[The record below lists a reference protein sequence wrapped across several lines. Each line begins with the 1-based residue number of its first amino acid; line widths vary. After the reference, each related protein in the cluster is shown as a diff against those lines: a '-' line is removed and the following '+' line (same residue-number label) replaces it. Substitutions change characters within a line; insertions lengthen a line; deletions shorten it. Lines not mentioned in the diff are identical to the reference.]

1 MRIPLLLFGLIAVAS
16 SLNAQQFREVTCGP
30 NYTLSTYFKFG
41 NQESISLEHNAWDI
55 AFTAQGLQDAGIFLN
70 EAAGLEGTELELFLI
85 PGAEFADNI
94 DLTQLGE
101 RLLNDETNWTSG
113 GAFNQMR
120 DPGNPLDYG
129 WGQYD
134 PATQSVEGQ
143 ALFVLKLRNETF
155 KKLEISSL
163 DGTTYH
169 FRYANLNGSDEQSHT
184 LNKADFPDNDLV
196 YWSFSSNAVV
206 DFIPKAGDWDLLF
219 TRYSTP
225 LDDNEGSTLNYLLT
239 GTLSGPGVEVAQ
251 VDGIDP
257 ATITFEGYEDSLS
270 TDLDIIGHDWKNFDL
285 GTFSWALPA
294 DRVYFVKV
302 ANGEVWKLFFVDFEG
317 SSTGNIVFQETNMG
331 VVNTVNHTLFE
342 DISVFPNPARESAT
356 IALTLKQAA
365 PVQLNVFNA
374 TGQSVW
380 SAVSEEP
387 AGFQTVSIP
396 VSHLPAGTYWLQVQ
410 TPGTAPISQP
420 LIVAP

>member
-1 MRIPLLLFGLIAVAS
+1 MRIPLLLPGLIAVAI
-16 SLNAQQFREVTCGP
+16 SLNAQQFQEITCGP
-30 NYTLSTYFKFG
+30 NYTLSTYYNMG
-41 NQESISLEHNAWDI
+41 NAESISLEHDEWDI

-70 EAAGLEGTELELFLI
+70 EAAGLEGTELELYLI
-85 PGAEFADNI
+85 PDAEFTDNI

-101 RLLNDETNWTSG
+101 RLLNDETNWTNG

-129 WGQYD
+129 WGQYN
-134 PATQSVEGQ
+134 PATQSVQGQ
-143 ALFVLKLRNETF
+143 ALFVLKLRNGVF

-169 FRYANLNGSDEQSHT
+169 FRYADLDGSNEQSQT
-184 LNKADFPDNDLV
+184 LNKADFPDTGLA
-196 YWSFSSNAVV
+196 YWSFGSNAVV
-206 DFIPKAGDWDLLF
+206 DFIPKTGEWDLLF

-225 LDDNEGSTLNYLLT
+225 LPDGEGNTLNYLLT

-251 VDGIDP
+251 ANGVDP
-257 ATITFEGYEDSLS
+257 ATVDFGVYEDSLS
-270 TDLDIIGHDWKNFDL
+270 TDLDIIGHDWKSFDL

-294 DRVYFVKV
+294 DRAYFVKA
-302 ANGEVWKLFFVDFEG
+302 ANGEVWKLVFIDFEG

-331 VVNTVNHTLFE
+331 VVNTVDHTLIE
-342 DISVFPNPARESAT
+342 DLSVFPNPARETAT
-356 IALTLKQAA
+356 LALTLKQAA

-396 VSHLPAGTYWLQVQ
+396 VSHLPAGTYWLQAQ
-410 TPGTAPISQP
+410 TPGTAPIAQP